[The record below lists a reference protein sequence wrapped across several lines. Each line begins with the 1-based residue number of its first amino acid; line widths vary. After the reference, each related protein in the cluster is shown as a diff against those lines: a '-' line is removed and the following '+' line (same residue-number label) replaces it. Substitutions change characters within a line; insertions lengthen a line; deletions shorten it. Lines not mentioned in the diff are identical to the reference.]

1 MWLVVCS
8 GIFGDFLHT
17 IGVSTITNP
26 WKRKT
31 IKLRVPTIPC
41 GVFVGYWSKEGNL
54 PWEFSINQGT
64 EVESADEAGAQWVL
78 RIGFVGLKSPT
89 PLTGV

>member
-31 IKLRVPTIPC
+31 IKLRLPTIPC
-41 GVFVGYWSKEGNL
+41 GVFVGYGSKEGNV

-64 EVESADEAGAQWVL
+64 EVESADEAEGVGV
-78 RIGFVGLKSPT
+78 GFATFGGPKVTSYK
-89 PLTGV
+89 